1 MTDSDGEVLGTA
13 DGAGAEVG
21 AFVYVAVGAIWCVL
35 DHSSDPYFTACG
47 VGVGV
52 GVGDVAGLV
61 VEVETEVEVA
71 ILPSADTEI
80 DPGMLIDELP
90 DDAPPHT

>member
-1 MTDSDGEVLGTA
+1 
-13 DGAGAEVG
+13 
-21 AFVYVAVGAIWCVL
+21 
-35 DHSSDPYFTACG
+35 
-47 VGVGV
+47 
-52 GVGDVAGLV
+52 LV